1 MIKLSQI
8 NKQYDTQEALRSVDL
23 QIEDGE
29 CVVLIGPSGCG
40 KSSLL
45 KSINRMIEIDA
56 GTIEFFN
63 QDITTMPVE
72 QLRRKIGY
80 CIQGVG
86 LFPHLNVK
94 ENIAILLRIL
104 KWKEVDIDQRVDELL
119 QISELPLTYKTK
131 RPHELS
137 GGEAQ
142 RVGVC
147 RALATDPPVL
157 LMDEPFGALDPMT
170 REKIQIAFRDIQQK
184 LHKTVVFVTH
194 DIEEAILLADRIA
207 LMNEGQIIQLSTPE
221 SLIQDQK
228 DPFTK
233 HFIGQDYPLM
243 VLKRYRVRD
252 LNLKPTQNASI
263 THAIDLDT
271 NLKDALALCLKQTT
285 PIIFHDHAHAYEM
298 SYSDIFA
305 FIRGMRYATDK

>member
-8 NKQYDTQEALRSVDL
+8 SKQYDTQEALRAVDL
-23 QIEDGE
+23 EINDGE

-45 KSINRMIEIDA
+45 KSINRMIEID
-56 GTIEFFN
+56 GGSIEFFN
-63 QDITTMPVE
+63 QAITSMPVE

-104 KWKEVDIDQRVDELL
+104 KWKEVDIDQRVDALL
-119 QISELPLTYKTK
+119 QISELPISYKTK
-131 RPHELS
+131 MPHELS

-233 HFIGQDYPLM
+233 NFIGQDYPLM
-243 VLKRYRVRD
+243 VLKRYRIHD
-252 LNLKPTQNASI
+252 LNLLPSSNTSL

-271 NLKDALALCLKQTT
+271 NLKEALALCLKQTE
-285 PIIFHDHAHAYEM
+285 PITFSDHGQMYAL

-305 FIRGMRYATDK
+305 FIRGMSYETDH

>member
-8 NKQYDTQEALRSVDL
+8 RKLYDTQEALRNVDL

-45 KSINRMIEIDA
+45 KSINRMIDIDA
-56 GTIEFFN
+56 GTITFFN
-63 QDITTMPVE
+63 EDIQTIPVE

-86 LFPHLNVK
+86 LFPHMNVK

-104 KWKEVDIDQRVDELL
+104 KWKEVEIDRRVDELL
-119 QISELPLTYKTK
+119 LMSELPLSYKPK
-131 RPHELS
+131 KPHELS

-170 REKIQIAFRDIQQK
+170 REKIQIAFRDIAQK

-194 DIEEAILLADRIA
+194 DIEEAILLGDRIA
-207 LMNEGQIIQLSTPE
+207 LMNEGQIVQLSTPE
-221 SLIQDQK
+221 ALIQDQK
-228 DPFTK
+228 ETFTK
-233 HFIGQDYPLM
+233 NFIGQDYPLM

-252 LNLKPTQNASI
+252 LKLKAVSNLSV
-263 THAIDLDT
+263 THGIDMDT
-271 NLKDALALCLKQTT
+271 NLKEALALCIKQTE
-285 PIIFHDHAHAYEM
+285 PVIFKDGENTY
-298 SYSDIFA
+298 SLLYSDIFS
-305 FIRGMRYATDK
+305 FIRGMQDETTH

>member
-8 NKQYDTQEALRSVDL
+8 SKQYDTQEALRAVDL
-23 QIEDGE
+23 EINDGE

-45 KSINRMIEIDA
+45 KSINRMIEID
-56 GTIEFFN
+56 GGSIEFFN
-63 QDITTMPVE
+63 QAITSMPVE

-104 KWKEVDIDQRVDELL
+104 KWKEVDIDQRVDALL
-119 QISELPLTYKTK
+119 QISELPISYKTK
-131 RPHELS
+131 MPHELS

-221 SLIQDQK
+221 SLIQDQR
-228 DPFTK
+228 DSFTK
-233 HFIGQDYPLM
+233 NFIGQDYPLM
-243 VLKRYRVRD
+243 VLKRYRIHD
-252 LNLKPTQNASI
+252 LNLLPTSNTTF

-271 NLKDALALCLKQTT
+271 NLKEALALCLKQTA
-285 PIIFHDHAHAYEM
+285 PITFSDHGQTYAL

-305 FIRGMRYATDK
+305 FIRGKSHETDH

>member
-1 MIKLSQI
+1 MIKLRQI
-8 NKQYDTQEALRSVDL
+8 SKQYDTQEALRAVDL
-23 QIEDGE
+23 EINDGE

-45 KSINRMIEIDA
+45 KSINRMIEID
-56 GTIEFFN
+56 GGSIEFFN
-63 QDITTMPVE
+63 QAITSMPVE

-104 KWKEVDIDQRVDELL
+104 KWKEVDIDQRVDALL
-119 QISELPLTYKTK
+119 QISELPISYKTK
-131 RPHELS
+131 MPHELS

-233 HFIGQDYPLM
+233 NFIGQDYPLM
-243 VLKRYRVRD
+243 VLKRYRIHD
-252 LNLKPTQNASI
+252 LNLQPSSNTVI

-271 NLKDALALCLKQTT
+271 NLKEALALCLKQTA
-285 PIIFHDHAHAYEM
+285 PITFMDHGQAYAL

-305 FIRGMRYATDK
+305 FIRGMSHETDH

>member
-8 NKQYDTQEALRSVDL
+8 RKLYDTQEALRNVDL

-45 KSINRMIEIDA
+45 KSINRMIDIDA
-56 GTIEFFN
+56 GTITFFN
-63 QDITTMPVE
+63 EDILSLPVE

-86 LFPHLNVK
+86 LFPHMNVK

-104 KWKEVDIDQRVDELL
+104 KWKEVDIDRRVDELL
-119 QISELPLTYKTK
+119 LMSELPLSYKTK
-131 RPHELS
+131 KPHELS

-194 DIEEAILLADRIA
+194 DIEEAILLGDRIA
-207 LMNEGQIIQLSTPE
+207 LMNEGQIVQLSTPE
-221 SLIQDQK
+221 ALIQDQK
-228 DPFTK
+228 ETFTK
-233 HFIGQDYPLM
+233 NFIGQDYPLM

-252 LNLKPTQNASI
+252 LKLEPVSNLSV
-263 THAIDLDT
+263 THGIDMDT
-271 NLKDALALCLKQTT
+271 NLKEALALCIKQTE
-285 PIIFHDHAHAYEM
+285 PVIFKDGQNCYALL
-298 SYSDIFA
+298 YSDIFS
-305 FIRGMRYATDK
+305 FIRGMQDENTH